1 MCLQRQ
7 MQKESAENSTVI
19 MCMLVLTLG
28 HLYHRDG
35 FDEVS
40 AKKWGHRK
48 QYVYTY
54 NQVCMEQKNDTVI
67 WVLTWYLHVRMKKTT
82 FLFHFFE
89 FDVHI

>member
-1 MCLQRQ
+1 MYLQRQ
-7 MQKESAENSTVI
+7 IQKESAENSTVI

-48 QYVYTY
+48 QHVYMY
-54 NQVCMEQKNDTVI
+54 NQVSMEQKNDSDMGTYMVPMYM
-67 WVLTWYLHVRMKKTT
+67 VPMYMSV
-82 FLFHFFE
+82 
-89 FDVHI
+89 